1 MQFLSDHKLTKVGL
15 RLLLDVNRSDE
26 TIGEFLVE
34 PNLVERIVDVANV
47 ADVFYDTY
55 VALKMGPKRHVV
67 VSGSY
72 GNFFE
77 QTREKMAQIGLF
89 LTILLILK
97 L

>member
-1 MQFLSDHKLTKVGL
+1 M
-15 RLLLDVNRSDE
+15 NEDE

-55 VALKMGPKRHVV
+55 VALKMGPKRNVV

-72 GNFFE
+72 GNFFD
-77 QTREKMAQIGLF
+77 QSRERMAQIGW
-89 LTILLILK
+89 LLDP
-97 L
+97 